1 MVSDLVYKLNDKT
14 FLNIE
19 LNTSKSK
26 YLLYKNLLYFYKILL
41 SNQNKG
47 KKYKDITVIQVKFDL
62 YSFNLQQI
70 NYKINQYPNLHFLQ

>member
-26 YLLYKNLLYFYKILL
+26 YLLYKNLLYIYKILL
-41 SNQNKG
+41 NNQNKG
-47 KKYKDITVIQVKFDL
+47 KKYKEITVIQVKFDL
-62 YSFNLQQI
+62 YSFNLPQI

>member
-26 YLLYKNLLYFYKILL
+26 YLLYKNLLYIYKILL
-41 SNQNKG
+41 NNQNKG
-47 KKYKDITVIQVKFDL
+47 KKYKDITVMQVKFNL
-62 YSFNLQQI
+62 YLFNLTQI
-70 NYKINQYPNLHFLQ
+70 NYKI

>member
-26 YLLYKNLLYFYKILL
+26 YLLYKNLLYIYKILL
-41 SNQNKG
+41 NNQNKG
-47 KKYKDITVIQVKFDL
+47 KKYKDITVMQVNFDL
-62 YSFNLQQI
+62 YSFNLTQI
-70 NYKINQYPNLHFLQ
+70 NYKI